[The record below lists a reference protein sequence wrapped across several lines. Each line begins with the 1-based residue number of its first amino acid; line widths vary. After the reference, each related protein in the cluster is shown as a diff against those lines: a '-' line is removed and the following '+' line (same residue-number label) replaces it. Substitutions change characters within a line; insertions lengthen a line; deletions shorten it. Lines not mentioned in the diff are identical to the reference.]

1 MEYIDNGDFSKG
13 FLYWTTEGPV
23 ELGKEGERSYA
34 RLGEEGRLSQMWTM
48 HDPVPDKFRFSLEAK
63 NTGDVDTTMIH
74 VHFSFIVGGVVEN
87 YWFDSLIGAEWE
99 MPSVN
104 LAFPARLESVSLNLY
119 KTTSPELLIT
129 NVSFSDER
137 LDVDD
142 VGFER
147 VTGDQR

>member
-34 RLGEEGRLSQMWTM
+34 RVGEEGRISQMWTM
-48 HDPVPDKFRFSLEAK
+48 QDPAPGRFRFSLEAK
-63 NTGDVDTTMIH
+63 NTGDVDTTQIH
-74 VHFSFIVGGVVEN
+74 IHLSVIVGGVGEN
-87 YWFDSLIGAEWE
+87 YYLDSLIGAEWE
-99 MPSVN
+99 MPSVS
-104 LAFPARLESVSLNLY
+104 LAFPVRLESVWLNIY
-119 KTTSPELLIT
+119 KTTWPKVLIT
-129 NVSFSDER
+129 NVSFSDQTLNVE
-137 LDVDD
+137 D